1 MPGGRGGMQMGGMG
15 GMHPGQQH
23 GMGQQMMGM
32 NAKHPQQVCVGEGVG
47 VGVGVFFFCLASYGG
62 DGQAKRARV
71 YGGSVRRKLLLMVGS
86 NKIESC
92 TFLF

>member
-1 MPGGRGGMQMGGMG
+1 MGGMG

-47 VGVGVFFFCLASYGG
+47 VGVGMRFFLPGVVWWRRSS
-62 DGQAKRARV
+62 KTRACVRWF
-71 YGGSVRRKLLLMVGS
+71 GS
-86 NKIESC
+86 E
-92 TFLF
+92 